1 MKSLRISFPVR
12 KSAKT
17 LLGIALA
24 ASTGCST
31 GPDPRTPE
39 RIATIQDATMQLW
52 IETPN
57 GAGMGSAVALSPQH
71 LITCRHGWPAKDVL
85 ISEIRLRNV
94 RWDEN
99 IITLYEVMTEEGLKR
114 WPIPGLPFT
123 AEAVLQGT
131 GKVIPASHEVGEDQT
146 HDLETFL
153 KDCIPDWIVLEC
165 EDVPA
170 ARTPFTPLP
179 IGEPQPGKTA
189 LIGGYTFDE
198 RSYDEGTR
206 DLRSGAA
213 PEFRLSWAEIEEV
226 TDDGAIIMHLKSNI
240 QEPLPGMSGGPI
252 FMIDGEELLLVGTY
266 LADFE
271 TTWNDLITLE
281 KIAIGRRIPIDAI
294 EELDLSVRPTSD
306 SAVDISDQ

>member
-1 MKSLRISFPVR
+1 MKSIRIPFPAR

-24 ASTGCST
+24 ASTGCSM

-57 GAGMGSAVALSPQH
+57 GACQGSAVALSPQH
-71 LITCRHGWPAKDVL
+71 LITCRHGWPAKDEM

-94 RWDEN
+94 RWEEK
-99 IITLYEVMTEEGLKR
+99 IMTSYKVMTEEGSKR
-114 WPIPGLPFT
+114 WRIPGLPFT

-131 GKVIPASHEVGEDQT
+131 GKVIPTSHEVGEDET
-146 HDLETFL
+146 LEREAFL

-165 EDVPA
+165 DDVPA

-179 IGEPQPGKTA
+179 IGEPRPGKTA
-189 LIGGYTFDE
+189 LIGGYAFDE
-198 RSYDEGTR
+198 HSYHEGTR

-252 FMIDGEELLLVGTY
+252 FMIDGEELRLVGIH
-266 LADFE
+266 LGDLE

-281 KIAIGRRIPIDAI
+281 KIEIGRRIPIEVM
-294 EELDLSVRPTSD
+294 EELDLSVSI
-306 SAVDISDQ
+306 ISNSGVEINDQ